1 MFKLSSKIVFFI
13 FIILI
18 SGTSIRIFAEEQEET
33 RVVAEVNGTPIR
45 FPAFQEE
52 LKKSKS
58 SLGHGEFSPER
69 LDEIKRDV
77 LDHLIGKELV
87 VQEAKKRNLT
97 PDELIRKEVYEKSLY
112 SEEDARIY
120 YREHPLDFMSPEGVR
135 LRHLLVRVDPSSSN
149 EGWKAGYQ
157 NALELSLRAKQGE
170 RFEALVEK
178 FSDPESRY
186 FGGDL
191 KVQFQGKMAMAEFEK
206 EAFSLNVG
214 EVSAP
219 IQTLYGFSLI
229 QIVEKVPPKPY
240 LWEEINP
247 ELLKKRLIQEKEA
260 RRSEEWIRELRSQ
273 AIIKIEQK

>member
-33 RVVAEVNGTPIR
+33 RIVAEVNGAPIR

-58 SLGHGEFSPER
+58 SLGHREFSPER

-87 VQEAKKRNLT
+87 VQEAKKRNTT
-97 PDELIRKEVYEKSLY
+97 PDELVRKEVYEKSLY

-120 YREHPLDFMSPEGVR
+120 YREHPHEFMSPEGVR

-229 QIVEKVPPKPY
+229 QIAEKVPPKPY

>member
-1 MFKLSSKIVFFI
+1 MFKLSSKIVI
-13 FIILI
+13 FVFLVLL
-18 SGTSIRIFAEEQEET
+18 SGTNLRVFAEEQEET
-33 RVVAEVNGTPIR
+33 RIVAEVNGIPIR
-45 FPAFQEE
+45 YPAFQDE
-52 LKKSKS
+52 LKKAKS
-58 SLGHGEFSPER
+58 SLGHREFSRER
-69 LDEIKRDV
+69 LKEITRDV

-87 VQEAKKRNLT
+87 LQEAKKRNVT
-97 PDELIRKEVYEKSLY
+97 PEELVRKEVYEKSLY

-120 YREHPLDFMSPEGVR
+120 YREHPLEFMSPEGVR
-135 LRHLLVRVDPSSSN
+135 LRHLLVRVDPASFN

-157 NALELSLRAKQGE
+157 KALDLSFRAKQGE
-170 RFEALVEK
+170 AFESLVEK

-206 EAFSLNVG
+206 EAFSLKVG
-214 EVSAP
+214 EVSVP

-247 ELLKKRLIQEKEA
+247 ELLKKRLVREKEA
-260 RRSEEWIRELRSQ
+260 KRSEEWIRELRSQ